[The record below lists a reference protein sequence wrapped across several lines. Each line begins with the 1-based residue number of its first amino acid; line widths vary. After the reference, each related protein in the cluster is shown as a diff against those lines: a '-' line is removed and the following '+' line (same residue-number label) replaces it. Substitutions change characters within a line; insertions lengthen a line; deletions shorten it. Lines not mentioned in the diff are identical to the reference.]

1 LTSHTAFQPDE
12 TQNHIKRMSVRSFT

>member
-1 LTSHTAFQPDE
+1 LTSHQVVQPNE

>member
-1 LTSHTAFQPDE
+1 LTSHPVVQPDE

>member
-1 LTSHTAFQPDE
+1 LTSHPVVQPNE